1 MKVRKRPTRSEVCDI
16 AEGVSDGLDGMIL
29 SQETATGRFPREVI
43 EAMSRI
49 CYETEQN
56 LNYINMYQSQ

>member
-1 MKVRKRPTRSEVCDI
+1 MKTRLRPTRSEVCDI

-29 SQETATGRFPREVI
+29 SQETATGRFPRESI

-56 LNYINMYQSQ
+56 LNYINIY